1 MGWTVWT
8 PHGKTGLYFF
18 YIYCHCLYG
27 IQKTI
32 SGFPSQ
38 NLGTQIREG
47 GRELA
52 KYFLNEWKNIL
63 LSMLPPYPKW
73 MCCSNSKQVPPLPWV
88 PLSPL
93 LPVCASCPSLALQFI
108 CSHTPF
114 SQLAYSAWMPHNSS
128 SFLLSS
134 FNWNIALIPLQS
146 NSAYP
151 VSSCP
156 RTPLTYLA
164 WVFCPVLTCHCTM
177 LPVFI
182 VEMSANDKR
191 NPGSYFFLFPKVH
204 VVPYLEYSVSIIN
217 YLVSL
222 PLLTWEDFR
231 KM

>member
-128 SFLLSS
+128 SFLLSR

-156 RTPLTYLA
+156 STLNLLGMSVLSSPYMSLYYASCFHSRDVSKWQKEP
-164 WVFCPVLTCHCTM
+164 WVLFLC
-177 LPVFI
+177 LP
-182 VEMSANDKR
+182 
-191 NPGSYFFLFPKVH
+191 PKCMWFH
-204 VVPYLEYSVSIIN
+204 
-217 YLVSL
+217 
-222 PLLTWEDFR
+222 T
-231 KM
+231 